1 MKETAIVLTEGSIP
15 KKITRFAM
23 PIFWGNLFQQL
34 YNVVDSL
41 VVGNVVGKSAL
52 AAVTSTAS
60 LIFLLVGLFS
70 GMFMGAGVVIS
81 KYYGAKDEEAVKET
95 IHTSI
100 AFGLLCGAVLTVVG
114 AVATPSILRLMK
126 TPESV
131 LPNAILYV
139 RIYFLGI
146 LSVVLFNTASGIY
159 SAIGDS
165 KRPLHFLII
174 SSIANVLLDLLFVYK
189 MELGV
194 SGAAYAT
201 IISQSISAFLG
212 FYFLTKTKEIYKVS
226 FKKIKFNK
234 GYLKEIL
241 KMGIPSGIQNSVIA
255 IANIVVQSSINIFGD
270 CASAGCGSY
279 SKLEGFAFIPIT
291 SFSLAMT
298 TFISQN
304 LGAKEYERAKKGAKF
319 GIISSMAMAEIV
331 GIVFFLFAPSL
342 ISLFNT
348 EADVISFGVT
358 QMRIESLFFCLLA
371 FSHAL
376 AGILR
381 GSGKSI
387 VPMAVMLVCWCI
399 IRVTYVTT
407 MLSFI
412 HSIKVVFWA
421 YPLTWSLSSVL
432 FFIYY
437 KKSNWIHG
445 LD

>member
-1 MKETAIVLTEGSIP
+1 MKQTAVVLTEGSIP
-15 KKITRFAM
+15 RQITRFAM
-23 PIFWGNLFQQL
+23 PIFYGNLFQQL

-41 VVGNVVGKSAL
+41 VVGNYVGKSGL

-81 KYYGAKDEEAVKET
+81 KYFGAGDERAVKET

-100 AFGLLCGAVLTVVG
+100 AFGLVCGLILTVVG

-146 LSVVLFNTASGIY
+146 LSVVLFNTASGIF

-174 SSIANVLLDLLFVYK
+174 SSIINVALDMLFVAK
-189 MELGV
+189 LNMGV

-201 IISQSISAFLG
+201 IISQFISAFLG
-212 FYFLTKTKEIYKVS
+212 FFYLARLKASYRVS
-226 FKKIKFNK
+226 LREIKFHS
-234 GYLKEIL
+234 GYLREIL

-304 LGAKEYERAKKGAKF
+304 LGAKKYDRARAGAKF
-319 GIISSMAMAEIV
+319 GILTSMALAELV
-331 GIVFFLFAPSL
+331 GLIFFLFPEPL
-342 ISLFNT
+342 VSLFNR
-348 EADVISFGVT
+348 EPEVIAFGVM
-358 QMRIESLFFCLLA
+358 QMRTESLFFCLLA

-387 VPMAVMLVCWCI
+387 VPMAVMLLCWCI

-407 MLSFI
+407 MLSFF
-412 HSIKVVFWA
+412 HTIKVVFWA
-421 YPLTWSLSSVL
+421 YPLTWSLSSIIFL
-432 FFIYY
+432 TYY
-437 KKSNWIHG
+437 KKSNWVHG

>member
-1 MKETAIVLTEGSIP
+1 MKQTAVVLTEGSIP
-15 KKITRFAM
+15 RQITRFAM
-23 PIFWGNLFQQL
+23 PIFYGNLFQQL

-41 VVGNVVGKSAL
+41 VVGNYVGKSGL

-81 KYYGAKDEEAVKET
+81 KYFGAGDERAVKET

-100 AFGLLCGAVLTVVG
+100 AFGLVCGLILTVVG

-146 LSVVLFNTASGIY
+146 LSVVLFNTASGIF

-174 SSIANVLLDLLFVYK
+174 SSIINVALDMLFVAK
-189 MELGV
+189 LNMGV

-201 IISQSISAFLG
+201 IISQFISAFLG
-212 FYFLTKTKEIYKVS
+212 FFYLARLKASYRVS
-226 FKKIKFNK
+226 LREIKFHG
-234 GYLKEIL
+234 GYLREIL

-304 LGAKEYERAKKGAKF
+304 LGAKKYDRARAGAKF
-319 GIISSMAMAEIV
+319 GILTSMALAELV
-331 GIVFFLFAPSL
+331 GLIFFLFPEPL
-342 ISLFNT
+342 VSLFNR
-348 EADVISFGVT
+348 EPEVIAFGVM
-358 QMRIESLFFCLLA
+358 QMRTESLFFCLLA

-387 VPMAVMLVCWCI
+387 VPMAVMLLCWCI

-407 MLSFI
+407 MLSFF
-412 HSIKVVFWA
+412 HTIKVVFWA
-421 YPLTWSLSSVL
+421 YPLTWSLSSIIFL
-432 FFIYY
+432 TYY
-437 KKSNWIHG
+437 KKSNWVHG